1 MSEQRPSRAFFRKA
15 RRSLRCMTDLQRE
28 VFLAMRFEKGVTY
41 AQLAKRHSLTEDEVQ
56 HAFASALFI
65 FAKSIRKPEP
75 WWWRLWPW

>member
-1 MSEQRPSRAFFRKA
+1 MSEQRSSRAFFKKA
-15 RRSLRCMTDLQRE
+15 RRSLRRMTDLQRE

-41 AQLAKRHSLTEDEVQ
+41 TKLAERHGLTESEVQ

-75 WWWRLWPW
+75 RWWRLWPW

>member
-1 MSEQRPSRAFFRKA
+1 MSEQRPSRAFVRKA
-15 RRSLRCMTDLQRE
+15 RRSLRRMTNLQRE
-28 VFLAMRFEKGVTY
+28 VFLAMRFEEGVTY
-41 AQLAKRHSLTEDEVQ
+41 AQLAKRYGLTESEVQ